1 MTLVRDCFNKN
12 CFFFYHFNV
21 VPRMELSVSLSFYHQ
36 APNLAQISRSEVH
49 NVAIN
54 FKILI
59 ILFPLI

>member
-12 CFFFYHFNV
+12 WFFYHFNV
-21 VPRMELSVSLSFYHQ
+21 VPRMELSVSLSFYRQ

-59 ILFPLI
+59 ILFPLT